1 MSTATDLILAERRK
15 VLARQFNDVMTT
27 AEMMEQYEAVGFG
40 GGLVVV
46 RRRSDGV
53 LGSLQF
59 DHSPRLYY
67 GFLPHEN

>member
-1 MSTATDLILAERRK
+1 MSAVDLILAERRK
-15 VLARQFNDVMTT
+15 VLSHQFNDVMTT
-27 AEMMEQYEAVGFG
+27 AEMMDLYEAVGFG

-67 GFLPHEN
+67 GFLQHEN